1 MPSTRVVAMSP
12 IVTSTSWA
20 SSLAR
25 SWAAM
30 SVESSIPDT
39 GTPRAASGRA
49 TRPVPTASSSA
60 RPSPASSASRSTVG
74 PSTSGVPIEPIV
86 SS

>member
-12 IVTSTSWA
+12 IVTSMRCA

-25 SWAAM
+25 SCSTMA
-30 SVESSIPDT
+30 VESSIPDT
-39 GTPRAASGRA
+39 GTPRAASGNA
-49 TRPVPTASSSA
+49 TRPVPTANSSA
-60 RPSPASSASRSTVG
+60 APSPASSASRSTVG
-74 PSTSGVPIEPIV
+74 PSTSGSNIEPQV